1 MNYSIVRKNGGAI
14 AWTDEQVAY
23 IIKKYTEEFYSLNK
37 LAEEF
42 NCSAGTIRNL
52 LRRKRIPLQGIKRG
66 YPRREDYFSKI
77 NSAEKAYWLGFLY
90 ADGCVHTNDNTV
102 SLNSTDLEQIEKF
115 KQAIGAINH
124 KIAVVDDTRFKNAKT
139 IYQFAIRDKQ
149 LHQDLIDLGCIPQ
162 KSLSLEKIPNIPRDF
177 TSHFI
182 RGYFDGDGS
191 LHFLNNQRNFRVSF
205 SGTEAFLTDIKKE
218 LEVQQLSIQKTPSKI
233 HMLQIC
239 GHKQVLRILSYL
251 YKDSTEET
259 RLDRKYNLYLKCSE
273 RVHYH

>member
-23 IIKKYTEEFYSLNK
+23 IIKKYTEEFYSLSK
-37 LAEEF
+37 LAKEF
-42 NCSAGTIRNL
+42 DCNTGSIRTL
-52 LRRKRIPLQGIKRG
+52 LRRNKIPLQGNKRG
-66 YPRREDYFSKI
+66 YPRKEDYFSRI
-77 NSAEKAYWLGFLY
+77 DNAEKAYWLGFLY
-90 ADGCVHTNDNTV
+90 ADGCVHTNDNTI

-115 KQAIGAINH
+115 KQAIGAENH
-124 KIAVVDDTRFKNAKT
+124 KISVVNDARFKNAKT
-139 IYQFAIRDKQ
+139 IYYFSIHDKQ
-149 LHQDLIDLGCIPQ
+149 LHQDLIDLGCVPQ

-251 YKDSTEET
+251 YKDSTEKT